1 MPVKMFCFMSDRISF
16 FFCRTHSAYVVGM
29 GGGAGFGGGGGCC
42 CCCSDFVCLLR
53 DESWRREDS
62 LSFLDSLDFL
72 DSLVL
77 LVLLPLASAGSSAGR
92 FKVACGARLPELL
105 AQAILS
111 SSAVSRLPFFGFAA
125 AVLFPAEAFP
135 IDVLGS
141 SIGEVAT
148 SDDGGCFRGDAGM
161 CNFASFFGA
170 VFFGLTPIIAR
181 VLSLFR
187 GRSSTME
194 LAAWSVSIAP
204 RANTPHTMM

>member
-1 MPVKMFCFMSDRISF
+1 MPVKMFCFMSERISF

-29 GGGAGFGGGGGCC
+29 GGGAGFGCGGGCC

-62 LSFLDSLDFL
+62 LSFLDSLA
-72 DSLVL
+72 L

-111 SSAVSRLPFFGFAA
+111 SSAVSRLPLFGFAA
-125 AVLFPAEAFP
+125 AMLFSAEAFP
-135 IDVLGS
+135 IDVFGS

-148 SDDGGCFRGDAGM
+148 SDDGDCFRGDAGM
-161 CNFASFFGA
+161 CNLASFFGA
-170 VFFGLTPIIAR
+170 VFLGLKPIIER
-181 VLSLFR
+181 VMSIFR
-187 GRSSTME
+187 GDRKSKS
-194 LAAWSVSIAP
+194 LK
-204 RANTPHTMM
+204 